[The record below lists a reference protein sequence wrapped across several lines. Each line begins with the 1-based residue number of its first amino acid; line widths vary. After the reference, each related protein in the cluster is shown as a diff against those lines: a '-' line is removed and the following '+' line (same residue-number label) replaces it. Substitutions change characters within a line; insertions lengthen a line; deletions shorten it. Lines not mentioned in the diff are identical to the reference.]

1 MTWPTATLGELSKG
15 AGQYGVGLSSREWRV
30 GDPRYIRITDIDDV
44 GRLNSSVVAPD
55 GGRSDWEK
63 AILQEGDIL
72 FARSGATVGKT
83 YLHGADAP
91 PAVYAGYLIRFQLD
105 TNRALPD
112 YVFRFTQGAAYR
124 AWVAS
129 SQRAVAQPNI
139 NAKQYASLPIP
150 LPPLDQQR
158 RIAAILARAEHMRSQ
173 RLQVLNHLRQLVSEL
188 FIEAF
193 GDQVGTSTTR
203 LDELAE
209 ISSGITKGRRTTEA
223 TRPVPY
229 LAVVNVQAGH
239 LVLDPL
245 KEIDANEA
253 EIERYSLRDGDLVLT
268 EGGDPDK
275 LGRGT
280 VWRCE
285 VPLCLHQNH
294 IFRVRVRPEGK
305 VEPDYLSAYLASW
318 TARSYFLRSAKQTT
332 GIASIN
338 MTQLRALPVLVPP
351 LLQQRHFLDRIGAVT
366 RQAASC
372 EQQLAEMKDLMS
384 SLQSRAFSGRL

>member
-30 GDPRYIRITDIDDV
+30 GDPRYIRITDIDDQ

-63 AILQEGDIL
+63 AILQEGDLL

-158 RIAAILARAEHMRSQ
+158 RIAAILDQADGIRGTTQCVVDRLTKLPESVFMGMFGSRPEASLESVSAVCDRITVGVVVKPASYYVDSGVPALRTLNVKPGFIDESDLVYFSQ
-173 RLQVLNHLRQLVSEL
+173 EANDGPVAKSKLRQGDVVVSRTGRAGVAAVVPKHLVGANAIDLIIISPRSDRVDSQYLEVLLNSPIGTRLVAGEQRGQIQQHFNVGSLKAAKLPIPELRKQQEFAERVKRTRAVLDSACAQVREVDEL
-188 FIEAF
+188 F
-193 GDQVGTSTTR
+193 
-203 LDELAE
+203 
-209 ISSGITKGRRTTEA
+209 
-223 TRPVPY
+223 
-229 LAVVNVQAGH
+229 
-239 LVLDPL
+239 
-245 KEIDANEA
+245 
-253 EIERYSLRDGDLVLT
+253 
-268 EGGDPDK
+268 
-275 LGRGT
+275 
-280 VWRCE
+280 
-285 VPLCLHQNH
+285 
-294 IFRVRVRPEGK
+294 
-305 VEPDYLSAYLASW
+305 
-318 TARSYFLRSAKQTT
+318 
-332 GIASIN
+332 
-338 MTQLRALPVLVPP
+338 
-351 LLQQRHFLDRIGAVT
+351 
-366 RQAASC
+366 
-372 EQQLAEMKDLMS
+372 S
-384 SLQSRAFSGRL
+384 SLQSRAFSGQL